1 MDIRQ
6 LEYFL
11 AVVEHG
17 GVNRAAQH
25 LHVAQASLS
34 QGIRQ
39 LERELKLSL
48 FHRTGRNLVLNPAG
62 QLLLEPARKV
72 LDDLLAA
79 QDIMRGARELQV
91 GSITIGTMPEMSSEA
106 VAAWSGS
113 FTRLHPDI
121 RIDLSEFASA
131 ADLCDEVLTGHCELG
146 FTTFPVP
153 TDNLD
158 SVELGVQRLLLVMP
172 PGTDPV
178 DAREP
183 LELARLEGVPL
194 VTSSSALRE
203 NDIVATVLRRE
214 SVVPRIS
221 AQVPNRHAQ
230 MTLVL
235 NGAASAFLPLRM
247 ATAAHR
253 SGAVVAETRP
263 EICTPFGIVHR
274 PGSLNPAAKSFV
286 IQSHADLA
294 HWNALIAGHR
304 ADGASLLHAALL
316 ADDELNADRRT
327 ASDAERRTA
336 SDAERRTAS
345 DAERRTA
352 SEETIANA

>member
-17 GVNRAAQH
+17 GVNRAAGH

-39 LERELKLSL
+39 LERELKLTL

-62 QLLLEPARKV
+62 QLLVEPARKV

-79 QDIMRGARELQV
+79 QDIMRGARELHV

-106 VAAWSGS
+106 VAAWSGT

-121 RIDLSEFASA
+121 RIDLSEYASA
-131 ADLCDEVLTGHCELG
+131 ADLCDEVLTGQCELG

-153 TDNLD
+153 TDNLET
-158 SVELGVQRLLLVMP
+158 VQLGVQRLLLVRP
-172 PGTDPV
+172 PGTQADSEAAPF
-178 DAREP
+178 D
-183 LELARLEGVPL
+183 LARLEQVPL

-203 NDIVATVLRRE
+203 NDIVATILRRE

-221 AQVPNRHAQ
+221 ARVPNRHAQ

-235 NGAASAFLPLRM
+235 NGSASAFLPLRM

-253 SGAVVAETRP
+253 LGAHVSETRP
-263 EICTPFGIVHR
+263 AIRTPFGIVHR
-274 PGSLNPAAKSFV
+274 PGALNPAAKSFV

-294 HWNALIAGHR
+294 EWNRLIAEHQES
-304 ADGASLLHAALL
+304 GASLLEAALL
-316 ADDELNADRRT
+316 ADDEIRARR
-327 ASDAERRTA
+327 DNREV
-336 SDAERRTAS
+336 
-345 DAERRTA
+345 
-352 SEETIANA
+352 

>member
-17 GVNRAAQH
+17 GVNRAAGH

-62 QLLLEPARKV
+62 QLLVEPARKV

-131 ADLCDEVLTGHCELG
+131 ADLCDEVLAGQCELG

-153 TDNLD
+153 TDNLET
-158 SVELGVQRLLLVMP
+158 VQLGVQRLLLVRP
-172 PGTDPV
+172 PGTPPV
-178 DAREP
+178 DEGAP
-183 LELARLEGVPL
+183 FDLAHLAEVPL
-194 VTSSSALRE
+194 VTSSAALRE
-203 NDIVATVLRRE
+203 NDIVATALRRA

-221 AQVPNRHAQ
+221 ARVPNRHAQ

-253 SGAVVAETRP
+253 LGARVTETRP
-263 EICTPFGIVHR
+263 AIRTPFGIVHR
-274 PGSLNPAAKSFV
+274 PGALNPAAKSFV
-286 IQSHADLA
+286 IQTHADLA
-294 HWNALIAGHR
+294 RWNSLIDAHQQ
-304 ADGASLLHAALL
+304 AGASLLRAALL
-316 ADDELNADRRT
+316 ADGELRAQMIGN
-327 ASDAERRTA
+327 
-336 SDAERRTAS
+336 
-345 DAERRTA
+345 
-352 SEETIANA
+352 